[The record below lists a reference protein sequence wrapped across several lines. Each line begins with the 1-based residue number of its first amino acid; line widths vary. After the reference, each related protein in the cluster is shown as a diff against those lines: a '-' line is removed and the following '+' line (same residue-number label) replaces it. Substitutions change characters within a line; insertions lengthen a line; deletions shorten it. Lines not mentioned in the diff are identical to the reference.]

1 MFDSPK
7 LAIRLDDQDEGN
19 TTGSHSTVSNNIAWN
34 TSGFELKGDFHS
46 ITGNL
51 VNKIYKADTQYS
63 GQGLIVDHM
72 YWSHTDV
79 QNANSKVEK
88 NVACLADG
96 GIDQH
101 STSQPPWGRWPLAG
115 IKFNNYYGN
124 YSWHGGDGYDGSWV
138 LNGTTVQP
146 PDDLSYLLMNA
157 DDHDFR
163 PRPGNVLTSTG
174 VQIGPY
180 AAAYSGKP
188 KYSIAG
194 RKEWKASYP
203 IPHHQ
208 WRVERKDALMFQ
220 PAYR

>member
-7 LAIRLDDQDEGN
+7 LAIRWDDQDDGN
-19 TTGSHSTVSNNIAWN
+19 TTGSHGKVSKNVAWN
-34 TSGFELKGDFHS
+34 TGGMELKGDFND

-51 VNKIYKADTQYS
+51 ALKNYKNDTAS
-63 GQGLIVDHM
+63 LMVIHK
-72 YWSHTDV
+72 YWWHNDV
-79 QNANSKVEK
+79 QNANTTVEK
-88 NVACLADG
+88 NAAYLADG

-115 IKFNNYYGN
+115 LKSNNYYGN
-124 YSWHGGDGYDGSWV
+124 HSWHGGVEYEGSWV
-138 LNGTTVQP
+138 LNGTAIP
-146 PDDLSYLLMNA
+146 PPAVGLSYLLMNV

-163 PRPGNVLTSTG
+163 PKPGNVLTSNG

-180 AAAYSGKP
+180 PAAYSQETI
-188 KYSIAG
+188 YTIAG
-194 RKEWKASYP
+194 RKEWTASHP

-208 WRVERKDALMFQ
+208 WSVGRKDALMFQ